1 MLGFFIIQN
10 FLSSSGKHKSV
21 VNNNNN
27 NNNNNNIDAS
37 YVLIHMNIVP
47 AAGE

>member
-27 NNNNNNIDAS
+27 NNIDAS